1 MAMEALGLD
10 RSNSDN
16 IRATQ
21 TEGGDIPDGEGRRAA
36 TRPGAVYEHT
46 PAPEAYHYQTLSR
59 PPQANARS
67 RGISSGSNNPAARS
81 RADVLRDMEQ
91 QEQERLT
98 QNSQAGNPGGRPRA
112 LSEDVDLEAV
122 LRLSA
127 EGGASDSEA
136 ARFLEEQRAAME
148 RFEANQR
155 APTTS
160 SSSFPENDDHN
171 FASNEY
177 PSSTDGINTEMTTAG
192 GGPNRP
198 LIEISP
204 GRFGK
209 WYFGDRVHFSTFFYI
224 HDI

>member
-1 MAMEALGLD
+1 MAMKALGLD
-10 RSNSDN
+10 QSNSEQLRGSQID
-16 IRATQ
+16 
-21 TEGGDIPDGEGRRAA
+21 ECGVPDGEGRIAA

-46 PAPEAYHYQTLSR
+46 PAPEAYHYQNL
-59 PPQANARS
+59 QANGRS
-67 RGISSGSNNPAARS
+67 RGIRNNPRSRS

-91 QEQERLT
+91 QEEERLAQLNANT
-98 QNSQAGNPGGRPRA
+98 DNPDGRIRT

-122 LRLSA
+122 LRLSD

-136 ARFLEEQRAAME
+136 ARFLEEQKAAME

-155 APTTS
+155 APTSNSTLLRG
-160 SSSFPENDDHN
+160 NDDYSI
-171 FASNEY
+171 ASNEY

-209 WYFGDRVHFSTFFYI
+209 
-224 HDI
+224 

>member
-10 RSNSDN
+10 QGNADQT
-16 IRATQ
+16 RANQ
-21 TEGGDIPDGEGRRAA
+21 IDEGDIPHGESRRPA

-46 PAPEAYHYQTLSR
+46 PAPEAYHYQ
-59 PPQANARS
+59 NARS
-67 RGISSGSNNPAARS
+67 RGISSGRNNPRSRS

-91 QEQERLT
+91 QEQERLA
-98 QNSQAGNPGGRPRA
+98 QFNLHPDNPDGRIRT

-122 LRLSA
+122 LRLSD

-155 APTTS
+155 APISNSTS
-160 SSSFPENDDHN
+160 LRGNDDYN
-171 FASNEY
+171 IASNEY
-177 PSSTDGINTEMTTAG
+177 PGSTDGINTGMTTAG

-209 WYFGDRVHFSTFFYI
+209 
-224 HDI
+224 